1 MSIRV
6 RWHNDDEQLL
16 VVQFTAHWTWSAF
29 FRAKAVLDNLLDNVD
44 TPINCLFLLP
54 SDIILP
60 PDSIRNGQHAFETRH
75 HNLNQIVI
83 VKPNMLIRTIYDMV
97 YRKNPEVSNYIV
109 FVETNE
115 LALHYL
121 DKQSAR

>member
-6 RWHNDDEQLL
+6 RWHNDDEELL

-29 FRAKAVLDNLLDNVD
+29 FRAKATLDNLLDDVESPKD
-44 TPINCLFLLP
+44 CLFLLP

-60 PDSIRNGQHAFETRH
+60 PDSIRNGQHAFETIH
-75 HNLNQIVI
+75 PNLNQIVV
-83 VKPNMLIRTIYDMV
+83 VKPNMLIRTIYDII
-97 YRKNPEVSNYIV
+97 RKKNPRISDYIV
-109 FVETNE
+109 LAETKE

-121 DKQSAR
+121 EKESTR